1 MRTEWRA
8 ALAEKDGKQTRM
20 TGDAA
25 AGKEPRMGED
35 FSGDLRTVVD
45 SLTGC
50 VEHLAT
56 LVKEGKAEHDEMALL
71 AELASTL
78 LGSI

>member
-1 MRTEWRA
+1 
-8 ALAEKDGKQTRM
+8 M

-25 AGKEPRMGED
+25 ARKEPRMGED
-35 FSGDLRTVVD
+35 FSANRRAVVD

-50 VEHLAT
+50 VEHLAS
-56 LVKEGKAEHDEMALL
+56 LVKEGKAELDEMTLL

>member
-1 MRTEWRA
+1 MTTEWRA

-35 FSGDLRTVVD
+35 FSANRRAVVD

-50 VEHLAT
+50 VEHLAS

>member
-1 MRTEWRA
+1 M
-8 ALAEKDGKQTRM
+8 
-20 TGDAA
+20 GD
-25 AGKEPRMGED
+25 D
-35 FSGDLRTVVD
+35 FSDDRRAVVD
-45 SLTGC
+45 SLKGC
-50 VEHLAT
+50 VEHLAD

>member
-1 MRTEWRA
+1 
-8 ALAEKDGKQTRM
+8 M

-35 FSGDLRTVVD
+35 FSANRRAVVD
-45 SLTGC
+45 SLTEC
-50 VEHLAT
+50 VEHLAS
-56 LVKEGKAEHDEMALL
+56 LVKEGKAEYDETVLL

-78 LGSI
+78 LRSI

>member
-1 MRTEWRA
+1 
-8 ALAEKDGKQTRM
+8 M

-35 FSGDLRTVVD
+35 FSANRRTVVD

-50 VEHLAT
+50 VEHLAA
-56 LVKEGKAEHDEMALL
+56 LVKEGKAEPDEMALL

>member
-1 MRTEWRA
+1 MTTEWRA

-25 AGKEPRMGED
+25 AGKEPRMGDD
-35 FSGDLRTVVD
+35 FSDDWRAVVD
-45 SLTGC
+45 SLKGC
-50 VEHLAT
+50 VEHLAD

-78 LGSI
+78 FGSI